1 MLQEFLGR
9 TEHLHFPLAALIL
22 FFLVF
27 LGVVIRVVRGA
38 VKRKSLDHVA
48 SLPLED
54 DDPSDAQ
61 GGPAR

>member
-1 MLQEFLGR
+1 MLQDFLAR

-27 LGVVIRVVRGA
+27 LGVIAWVIRGA
-38 VKRKSLDHVA
+38 VRRKSLDHVA
-48 SLPLED
+48 SLPLEE
-54 DDPSDAQ
+54 DDPIEGH